1 MNMKIGFL
9 AAFFFVIVLSSSLGM
24 KGQVLTKTGNV
35 TVLDDFEDHST
46 LKKWKGTS
54 VISNAFP
61 AHGKNCLE
69 LKVPEGQSLWLE
81 TENIIKDWSAF
92 EYLQFD
98 IYNPSPVIHFGSIQ
112 IFDELGTDE
121 QAELKGQSYKGD
133 KIFLNTGWNH
143 FEFILPTAQVEEGNR
158 LLELQRIR
166 KLRFSF
172 GLINHALYLD
182 NLRLTSGSESSKTAS
197 HVDPRDCRVVI
208 DNRYVYP
215 SMVGPVEKIKTSV
228 ALDLLRKQAAS
239 AVEKL
244 KNEINI
250 EEMQGLQTL
259 YQRIPLITADV
270 GLGIRSKL
278 VWFQS
283 EEEETKILK
292 YIIKSCSET
301 TQEIKRTLSA
311 QQGTVSINE
320 PENDVANQTKYQSFY
335 IPPYPG
341 FKKLKPKDGFYR
353 DENGNPV
360 LVFSMLQLN
369 TGPLM
374 DYFAPFNHRIES
386 YTVGGGS
393 RYDVESSPVYK
404 VFHNDSGTHR
414 VGWDGWCGHLI
425 KDRWSMG
432 GEKEDVVICLESP
445 YIRQAVLDY
454 MKNHYREWINNQNLI
469 YNIMAYELQYI
480 CYCDKSQEMFR
491 EWLVSEYGSVDSLN
505 KTWKTNYG
513 SFKEIKAPESHN
525 ARPVDSVN
533 RAAWYDWA
541 NFNTRRFTDYMKW
554 IKTEMQKFDP
564 ATPITAGGTSS
575 MLNSSNSVTGIDEEM
590 IINEVD
596 DVILNESGGSPIFSD
611 LLTSLSEKK
620 KVMVD
625 PELGGGTHGIL
636 LQFLHGKSDISKWWW
651 GNTPSAEYLR
661 MNQSSLPHSKEI
673 SLADID
679 EVLRLSLDI
688 RRLGSEIA
696 EFTRDGPEVAILY
709 SKTSILQVPPHQVQ
723 SGRTPYIDALY
734 SAWEGSRFLGCRI
747 GFMSENQILSDKL
760 KKIKLLIVP
769 AVKFTRPEVIEAIKN
784 YIRDGGT
791 VVIIPESFMFNQYA
805 QERNWIAELGI
816 DITSVRLPTIVGKS
830 EKVQNYDQSFSQS
843 ILYGPVEK
851 KIKTLSEDIFS
862 NEPAPLTMV
871 SNGLVQ
877 TIGRGRYSVLAKFE
891 DGKAAIIYLKIG
903 NGSLYYL
910 TAPIRSNDYH
920 VLFSALAKKLT
931 LKRPVTGID
940 QNNNLVTGAEVRGV
954 ERDDD
959 WLVYASNLLP
969 EPVEFDL
976 QLERKHGAIQN
987 LRSLVKL
994 PNAHIKLEP
1003 YQETIFRV
1011 EKLKTVSH
1019 E

>member
-1 MNMKIGFL
+1 
-9 AAFFFVIVLSSSLGM
+9 
-24 KGQVLTKTGNV
+24 
-35 TVLDDFEDHST
+35 
-46 LKKWKGTS
+46 
-54 VISNAFP
+54 
-61 AHGKNCLE
+61 
-69 LKVPEGQSLWLE
+69 
-81 TENIIKDWSAF
+81 
-92 EYLQFD
+92 
-98 IYNPSPVIHFGSIQ
+98 
-112 IFDELGTDE
+112 
-121 QAELKGQSYKGD
+121 
-133 KIFLNTGWNH
+133 
-143 FEFILPTAQVEEGNR
+143 
-158 LLELQRIR
+158 
-166 KLRFSF
+166 
-172 GLINHALYLD
+172 
-182 NLRLTSGSESSKTAS
+182 
-197 HVDPRDCRVVI
+197 
-208 DNRYVYP
+208 
-215 SMVGPVEKIKTSV
+215 
-228 ALDLLRKQAAS
+228 
-239 AVEKL
+239 
-244 KNEINI
+244 
-250 EEMQGLQTL
+250 
-259 YQRIPLITADV
+259 
-270 GLGIRSKL
+270 
-278 VWFQS
+278 
-283 EEEETKILK
+283 
-292 YIIKSCSET
+292 
-301 TQEIKRTLSA
+301 
-311 QQGTVSINE
+311 
-320 PENDVANQTKYQSFY
+320 
-335 IPPYPG
+335 
-341 FKKLKPKDGFYR
+341 
-353 DENGNPV
+353 
-360 LVFSMLQLN
+360 
-369 TGPLM
+369 
-374 DYFAPFNHRIES
+374 
-386 YTVGGGS
+386 
-393 RYDVESSPVYK
+393 
-404 VFHNDSGTHR
+404 
-414 VGWDGWCGHLI
+414 
-425 KDRWSMG
+425 
-432 GEKEDVVICLESP
+432 
-445 YIRQAVLDY
+445 
-454 MKNHYREWINNQNLI
+454 
-469 YNIMAYELQYI
+469 
-480 CYCDKSQEMFR
+480 
-491 EWLVSEYGSVDSLN
+491 
-505 KTWKTNYG
+505 
-513 SFKEIKAPESHN
+513 
-525 ARPVDSVN
+525 
-533 RAAWYDWA
+533 
-541 NFNTRRFTDYMKW
+541 
-554 IKTEMQKFDP
+554 
-564 ATPITAGGTSS
+564 
-575 MLNSSNSVTGIDEEM
+575 M

-596 DVILNESGGSPIFSD
+596 DVILNESAGSPIFSD

-696 EFTRDGPEVAILY
+696 EFTRDESEVAILY

-723 SGRTPYIDALY
+723 SGRTLYIDALY
-734 SAWEGSRFLGCRI
+734 SAWEGSRFLGCRT
-747 GFMSENQILSDKL
+747 GFISENQILSGKL

-769 AVKFTRPEVIEAIKN
+769 AVKFTRPEVIETIKN
-784 YIRDGGT
+784 YIHDGGT
-791 VVIIPESFMFNQYA
+791 AVIIPESFMFNQYA

-976 QLERKHGAIQN
+976 QLEGKHGAIQN
-987 LRSLVKL
+987 LRSLVNL

-1003 YQETIFRV
+1003 YQETIFRI
-1011 EKLKTVSH
+1011 EKVKTGSH